1 MLEMNPL
8 RCVLKRLYSVAAA
21 AIVIAAV
28 AAGTPMLRGQGTAP
42 NPNGGAP
49 IPVPEAFNPYASAP
63 FRLVPNW
70 PPPDPNVKWSAVIQA
85 EPDAQ
90 GDLWVLNRGT
100 PPILKLDTKSGK
112 VLASFGTGMFAGPHG
127 FTLDQEGNLYV
138 TDCPLGPGTNQELVK
153 AGKGYQ
159 LFKMSPDGKVLMII
173 GKPGVSRA
181 GPDTLLCPTDVAVA
195 SNGDIFVTD
204 GHDPTPAHYGDR
216 VAKFSKDGKFIK
228 DVATSGSGPGQVW
241 QPHSIAIDST
251 GRLFIAD
258 RSNNRVEILDQDGNF
273 IDIWRQFSRPSGI
286 YIDKKTDAIYVVDSE
301 SSPMNH
307 PDWPRGIRIG
317 SARTGAVTYFIPGTN
332 PEGVAVDLQGNVYG
346 CVVSR
351 SVLEKYERVAK

>member
-1 MLEMNPL
+1 MPHA
-8 RCVLKRLYSVAAA
+8 RRISSIGWIISAVAVLVA
-21 AIVIAAV
+21 IGGIAAN
-28 AAGTPMLRGQGTAP
+28 AQGTAP
-42 NPNGGAP
+42 NPAGGPAT
-49 IPVPEAFNPYASAP
+49 PVPEAFNPYAPAP
-63 FRLVPNW
+63 YKLVPNW
-70 PPPDPNVKWSAVIQA
+70 PPADPGVKWGGVIQA

-90 GDLWVLNRGT
+90 GNLWVLHRGS
-100 PPILKLDTKSGK
+100 PPILKLDPKSGK
-112 VLASFGTGMFAGPHG
+112 VLASLGVGMWAGPHG
-127 FTLDQEGNLYV
+127 FTIDQEGNLYV
-138 TDCPLGPGTNQELVK
+138 SDCPLGPGTDEAAVK

-159 LFKMSPDGKVLMII
+159 VFKLTPEGKVLMTL
-173 GKPGVSRA
+173 GKAGVSKA
-181 GPDTLLCPTDVAVA
+181 GIDTFVCPTDVAVA
-195 SNGDIFVTD
+195 ASGDIFVTD

-228 DVATSGSGPGQVW
+228 DVATSGSEPGQVW
-241 QPHSIAIDST
+241 QPHSIAIDGQ

-286 YIDKKTDAIYVVDSE
+286 FIDKKTDTIYVVDSE

-317 SARTGAVTYFIPGTN
+317 SVKTGAVKYFIAGTN
-332 PEGVAVDLQGNVYG
+332 PEGVSVDAQGNMYG

-351 SVLEKYERVAK
+351 MVLEKYERTSQ